1 MALRMRPYNER
12 EIELINSL
20 IREGEYIY
28 GRSESRG
35 HLVQDYVNEETSN
48 HMSFNKPIGY
58 FSDTTDITSEI
69 TQTWE

>member
-35 HLVQDYVNEETSN
+35 HLVNYYVNEE
-48 HMSFNKPIGY
+48 MIKR
-58 FSDTTDITSEI
+58 
-69 TQTWE
+69 